1 MALMSM
7 TGFGSAPMAIGEAA
21 WRIEIRSVNHKS
33 LTVRTSWPSEFS
45 AAESAVVRL
54 VRDRLG
60 RGAVDVAVQ
69 AERAAEDT
77 FDVRVDRAAVS
88 ALMQE
93 LRLVAA
99 EVGAPPPALDAVLR
113 LGPFVEVRRRP
124 VDPTALLAPLEESVG
139 LALDGLVAM
148 RLAEGAALEAD
159 LLARLG
165 TLDAFVEA
173 VADAAPEVLRGFEER
188 LRARLDEAS
197 ARLGADLDKDRALAE
212 VVVFADKSDMTEELV
227 RARTHLAAFRE
238 IIADPAPAE
247 KGRRLDFMT
256 QEILREI
263 NTMGSKCRDAAI
275 AQRVVEA
282 KVELEKIREQVQNI
296 A

>member
-124 VDPTALLAPLEESVG
+124 VDPAALLAPLEAAVG
-139 LALDGLVAM
+139 QALDGLVAM
-148 RLAEGAALEAD
+148 RLTEGAALETD

-173 VADAAPEVLRGFEER
+173 VAEAAPEVLRGFEER
-188 LRARLDEAS
+188 LRARLDDAS

>member
-7 TGFGSAPMAIGEAA
+7 TGFGSGAMTLGAAA
-21 WRIEIRSVNHKS
+21 WRVEIRSVNHKS
-33 LTVRTSWPSEFS
+33 LTVRTSWPSEFA
-45 AAESAVVRL
+45 AAESAVARL

-60 RGAVDVAVQ
+60 RGAVDVSVQ

-124 VDPTALLAPLEESVG
+124 VDPAALIAPLEAAVG
-139 LALDGLVAM
+139 QALDGLVAM
-148 RLAEGAALEAD
+148 RLTEGAALEAD

-173 VADAAPEVLRGFEER
+173 VAEAAPEVLRGFEER

-238 IIADPAPAE
+238 VIADPATAE

>member
-173 VADAAPEVLRGFEER
+173 VAEAAPEVLRGFEER